1 LSPPDNSEN
10 HKVLGE
16 LAELGDTELIFSE
29 PWEAQAFAMA
39 VTLSSNGYFTW
50 KEWAATLAEVIA
62 ESKASGG
69 PIDGSDYYQNWVAAL
84 ERLIIDKDI
93 TDFVNLESIKVA
105 WEDAYKATPHG
116 KPVHLQERIQ
126 GT

>member
-1 LSPPDNSEN
+1 MSSLDNSES
-10 HKVLGE
+10 HKVLSE
-16 LAELGDTELIFSE
+16 LSKLGDTELVFSE

-50 KEWAATLAEVIA
+50 KEWATTLAEVIA
-62 ESKASGG
+62 KSKASGG

-84 ERLIIDKDI
+84 EQLIIDKDI
-93 TDFVNLESIKVA
+93 TDFSDLESVKVA

-116 KPVHLQERIQ
+116 KPVHLNK
-126 GT
+126 

>member
-1 LSPPDNSEN
+1 LSSLDNSES
-10 HKVLGE
+10 HKVLSE
-16 LAELGDTELIFSE
+16 LSKLGDTELVFSE

-50 KEWAATLAEVIA
+50 KEWATTLAEVIA
-62 ESKASGG
+62 KSKASGG

-84 ERLIIDKDI
+84 EQLIIDKDI
-93 TDFVNLESIKVA
+93 TDFSDLESVKVA

-116 KPVHLQERIQ
+116 KPVHLNK
-126 GT
+126 

>member
-1 LSPPDNSEN
+1 MSPLDDLES
-10 HKVLGE
+10 HKVLSE
-16 LAELGDTELIFSE
+16 LSKLGDTELVFSE
-29 PWEAQAFAMA
+29 PLEAQAFAMA

-84 ERLIIDKDI
+84 EQLIIDKDI
-93 TDFVNLESIKVA
+93 TDFSDLESVKVA

-116 KPVHLQERIQ
+116 KPVHLNK
-126 GT
+126 

>member
-1 LSPPDNSEN
+1 MNPPDNSEK
-10 HKVLGE
+10 HKMLGE
-16 LAELGDTELIFSE
+16 LAELGDTELVFSE

-62 ESKASGG
+62 ESKANGG
-69 PIDGSDYYQNWVAAL
+69 PNDGSDYYQNWVAAL

-93 TDFVNLESIKVA
+93 TDFSNLKSIKVA

-116 KPVHLQERIQ
+116 KPVNLSK
-126 GT
+126 

>member
-1 LSPPDNSEN
+1 MSPLDNSES
-10 HKVLGE
+10 HKFLSELSKLGD
-16 LAELGDTELIFSE
+16 AELVFSE

-50 KEWAATLAEVIA
+50 KEWAATLAKVIA

-84 ERLIIDKDI
+84 EQLIIDKDI
-93 TDFVNLESIKVA
+93 TDFSDLERVKVA

-116 KPVHLQERIQ
+116 KPVHLNK
-126 GT
+126 

>member
-1 LSPPDNSEN
+1 MTRLE
-10 HKVLGE
+10 E
-16 LAELGDTELIFSE
+16 LTHLPKDEAGPTFKE

-62 ESKASGG
+62 ESKANGG
-69 PIDGSDYYQNWVAAL
+69 TNDGSDYYQNWVAAL

-93 TDFVNLESIKVA
+93 TDFSNLKSIKVA

-116 KPVHLQERIQ
+116 KPVHLRK
-126 GT
+126 

>member
-1 LSPPDNSEN
+1 MSSLDNSES
-10 HKVLGE
+10 HKVLSE
-16 LAELGDTELIFSE
+16 LSKLGDTELVFSE
-29 PWEAQAFAMA
+29 PREAQAFAMA

-62 ESKASGG
+62 KSKASGG

-84 ERLIIDKDI
+84 EQLIIDKDI
-93 TDFVNLESIKVA
+93 TDFSDLESVKVA

-116 KPVHLQERIQ
+116 KPVHLNK
-126 GT
+126 

>member
-1 LSPPDNSEN
+1 LNPPDNSGK
-10 HKVLGE
+10 HKILGE
-16 LAELGDTELIFSE
+16 LAELGDTELVFSE

-50 KEWAATLAEVIA
+50 KEWAAN
-62 ESKASGG
+62 GG
-69 PIDGSDYYQNWVAAL
+69 TNDGSDYYQNWVAAL

-93 TDFVNLESIKVA
+93 TDFSNLKSIKVA

-116 KPVHLQERIQ
+116 KPVHLSK
-126 GT
+126 

>member
-1 LSPPDNSEN
+1 MSSLDNSES
-10 HKVLGE
+10 HKVLSE
-16 LAELGDTELIFSE
+16 LSKLGDTELVFSE

-62 ESKASGG
+62 KSKASGG

-84 ERLIIDKDI
+84 EQLIIDKDI
-93 TDFVNLESIKVA
+93 TDFSNLESTKVA

-116 KPVHLQERIQ
+116 KPVHLNK
-126 GT
+126 

>member
-1 LSPPDNSEN
+1 MSPLDNSES
-10 HKVLGE
+10 HKFLSE
-16 LAELGDTELIFSE
+16 LSKLGDTELVFSE

-50 KEWAATLAEVIA
+50 KVWAATLAEVIA

-84 ERLIIDKDI
+84 EQLIIDKDI
-93 TDFVNLESIKVA
+93 TDFSDLERVKVA

-116 KPVHLQERIQ
+116 KPVHLNK
-126 GT
+126 

>member
-1 LSPPDNSEN
+1 MSPLDDLES
-10 HKVLGE
+10 HKVLSE
-16 LAELGDTELIFSE
+16 LSKLGDTELVFSE

-62 ESKASGG
+62 ESKARGG

-84 ERLIIDKDI
+84 EQLIIDKDI
-93 TDFVNLESIKVA
+93 TDFSDLESVKVA

-116 KPVHLQERIQ
+116 KPVHLNK
-126 GT
+126 

>member
-1 LSPPDNSEN
+1 MSSLDNSES
-10 HKVLGE
+10 HKVLSE
-16 LAELGDTELIFSE
+16 LSKLGDTELVFSE

-69 PIDGSDYYQNWVAAL
+69 PIDGSDYYQNFVAAL
-84 ERLIIDKDI
+84 EQLIIDKDI
-93 TDFVNLESIKVA
+93 TDFSDLESVKVA

-116 KPVHLQERIQ
+116 KPVHLNK
-126 GT
+126 

>member
-1 LSPPDNSEN
+1 MSPLDDLES
-10 HKVLGE
+10 HKVLSE
-16 LAELGDTELIFSE
+16 LSKLGDTELVFSE

-84 ERLIIDKDI
+84 EQLIIDKDI
-93 TDFVNLESIKVA
+93 TAVSYTHLTLPT
-105 WEDAYKATPHG
+105 KA
-116 KPVHLQERIQ
+116 
-126 GT
+126 